1 MCNTWIKFNNF
12 IWDAG
17 IQRAIFDGGPVYATL
32 GATSEFK
39 WYGKNQAALLES
51 MRKYVRLSSDSS
63 ERVPALVALGGK

>member
-1 MCNTWIKFNNF
+1 
-12 IWDAG
+12 
-17 IQRAIFDGGPVYATL
+17 VYATL